1 MKKAIFLSMIIGIAL
16 LLIAHCGNWINPL
29 TVPQQG
35 LYGIQ
40 VMKGQAQSLTHQV
53 VGVNAVY
60 STSTSG
66 QSIGTVWMTFSFDV
80 DEKSIGFTTPIVQG
94 SLELRY
100 AGNIFS
106 QVGKISGQNTYVTQN
121 NSKQIQFQIVCP
133 AQGATLDIIAYGG
146 ENGTSNKPCVLS
158 TPLSGNS
165 VGFCLDQDGYYNANA
180 TIGVNYNGS
189 ITCP

>member
-1 MKKAIFLSMIIGIAL
+1 MKKAFFLPIILGIL
-16 LLIAHCGNWINPL
+16 LLISHCGDWVNPL
-29 TVPQQG
+29 TIPQQG

-60 STSTSG
+60 STSTGG

-80 DEKSIGFTTPIVQG
+80 AEKSISFTTPIVQG

-100 AGNIFS
+100 GGNIFS
-106 QVGKISGQNTYVTQN
+106 QIGKISGQNAYVTQN
-121 NSKQIQFQIVCP
+121 NPKQIQFQVICP
-133 AQGATLDIIAYGG
+133 SQGATLDIIAYGG
-146 ENGTSNKPCVLS
+146 ENGTSNKPCILS

-165 VGFCLDQDGYYNANA
+165 IGHCLDQDGYYNTNA